1 MVMPFVLEVDVQFL
15 ENELR
20 TDCEKETRFSAYQL
34 LTTRTINLS

>member
-20 TDCEKETRFSAYQL
+20 TDYKKETRFSTCQL
-34 LTTRTINLS
+34 LITRTIDLS